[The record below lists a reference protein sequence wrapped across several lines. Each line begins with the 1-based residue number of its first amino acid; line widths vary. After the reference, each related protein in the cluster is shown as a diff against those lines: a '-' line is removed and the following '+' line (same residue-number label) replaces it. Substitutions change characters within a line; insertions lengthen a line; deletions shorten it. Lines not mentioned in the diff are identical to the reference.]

1 MEIETST
8 EEAIQPVP
16 IIGHPAEH
24 LEIEENGTS
33 EEIDYP
39 TGYKLWLTVI
49 SLCLAMFLKGLV
61 SSSNMLGTN

>member
-16 IIGHPAEH
+16 NIGHPEEH
-24 LEIEENGTS
+24 LEVEETGTT
-33 EEIDYP
+33 EEINYP

-49 SLCLAMFLKGLV
+49 SLCIAMFLKGLV
-61 SSSNMLGTN
+61 SSSNLVRTN

>member
-1 MEIETST
+1 MDIETST

-16 IIGHPAEH
+16 IIGHPVEH
-24 LEIEENGTS
+24 LEIEENGTT
-33 EEIDYP
+33 EEINYP

-61 SSSNMLGTN
+61 SSSNMVRTN